1 MRISDWGSD
10 VCSSDLC
17 LQRAARREPRH
28 QSVRSW
34 AYRRSRSPQRI
45 FGNLQIRMWLAAA
58 RLHQRRRNEGLSRA
72 PSSRLRRSV
81 RRPGSRLIRRQSS
94 FPSLNQDSDMTA
106 LAEITDALHKLR
118 VSFVQS
124 LVNVAAQRIGA
135 KGMDHGP
142 VLINVSGSTIGIR
155 SMIDEVGQILGLERL
170 YIDITSDGQSF
181 ELSLPAGADI
191 DRPAMRFVI
200 LDGCRNDRARAST
213 YLRSAH

>member
-1 MRISDWGSD
+1 
-10 VCSSDLC
+10 
-17 LQRAARREPRH
+17 
-28 QSVRSW
+28 
-34 AYRRSRSPQRI
+34 
-45 FGNLQIRMWLAAA
+45 
-58 RLHQRRRNEGLSRA
+58 
-72 PSSRLRRSV
+72 
-81 RRPGSRLIRRQSS
+81 
-94 FPSLNQDSDMTA
+94 MTA

-191 DRPAMRFVI
+191 DRPDMRFVI
-200 LDGCRNDRARAST
+200 LDGWRNDRARASI
-213 YLRSAH
+213 YLRDNLTSIFAANNTILIILANFDDPHDLDDDVGPVIGNELWRETSHIFIETPDFLRSEDTQEFIRSAREAVVG

>member
-1 MRISDWGSD
+1 
-10 VCSSDLC
+10 
-17 LQRAARREPRH
+17 
-28 QSVRSW
+28 
-34 AYRRSRSPQRI
+34 
-45 FGNLQIRMWLAAA
+45 MWLAAA

-135 KGMDHGP
+135 KGMDHDQ
-142 VLINVSGSTIGIR
+142 VLIYVSGSTIGIR
-155 SMIDEVGQILGLERL
+155 SEEH
-170 YIDITSDGQSF
+170 TSELQS
-181 ELSLPAGADI
+181 L
-191 DRPAMRFVI
+191 MRTSYAVFC
-200 LDGCRNDRARAST
+200 LQKKKKKQQ
-213 YLRSAH
+213 

>member
-1 MRISDWGSD
+1 
-10 VCSSDLC
+10 
-17 LQRAARREPRH
+17 
-28 QSVRSW
+28 
-34 AYRRSRSPQRI
+34 
-45 FGNLQIRMWLAAA
+45 
-58 RLHQRRRNEGLSRA
+58 
-72 PSSRLRRSV
+72 
-81 RRPGSRLIRRQSS
+81 
-94 FPSLNQDSDMTA
+94 MTA

-191 DRPAMRFVI
+191 DLKRTKEIGISHVLTPVTNSLLVF
-200 LDGCRNDRARAST
+200 LLLFYHKST
-213 YLRSAH
+213 LLSSF